1 MAASIKRTAFA
12 KTVSRPDRR
21 SAGRTWAART
31 PLAVRT
37 SGVHLD
43 TAFRAR
49 VRQRVGWRLVKF
61 APHLERLT
69 VRFEDVNGP
78 RGGADVACKVK
89 VVVSG
94 RPSVVVEETARTAAE
109 AFDRVDGRVER
120 AVRRSIDRG
129 REPRLLQR
137 ELPRARAAGR
147 ATERQPRKA
156 PLTIGTAARNYK
168 KRTRK
173 AVVALE
179 DSARPRPS
187 RKTTRGSANRAK
199 HANKLARRE
208 KRRSPRRR
216 RVGRRLP
223 GNAEPARRSAAS
235 TAAPVAPCSRA
246 GRDQLAGA
254 ARVCGVHGE
263 RWWSS
268 AS

>member
-12 KTVSRPDRR
+12 KSISRPDRR
-21 SAGRTWAART
+21 GAGRTWAADT

-49 VRQRVGWRLVKF
+49 IRQRVGWRLGKF

-89 VVVSG
+89 AVVSG

-109 AFDRVDGRVER
+109 AFERVDGRVER
-120 AVRRSIDRG
+120 AVRRSLDRG
-129 REPRLLQR
+129 REGRLLQR
-137 ELPRARAAGR
+137 ELPRARQAVRRSSGR
-147 ATERQPRKA
+147 ELPEATPS
-156 PLTIGTAARNYK
+156 IGTAARNYK

-173 AVVALE
+173 AAVALE
-179 DSARPRPS
+179 DSAGARPS
-187 RKTTRGSANRAK
+187 RKSTRGSVNRSK

-208 KRRSPRRR
+208 KRRISTPQ
-216 RVGRRLP
+216 
-223 GNAEPARRSAAS
+223 ARRTQAS
-235 TAAPVAPCSRA
+235 RK
-246 GRDQLAGA
+246 R
-254 ARVCGVHGE
+254 
-263 RWWSS
+263 
-268 AS
+268 